1 MMGAFVLEP
10 TIKSPLFEFS
20 PSGYLVIEG
29 KAINYSAEDEF
40 LQAINWCQYIKAGIV
55 NLTIKLDYLNIASS
69 RQLFNLFSTLANNT
83 NIKVFCIHWYMDIDD
98 VDLIE
103 TGHIFREIFPEISFT
118 FHYI

>member
-1 MMGAFVLEP
+1 MSAFVLEP

-29 KAINYSAEDEF
+29 KAINHNAQDEF
-40 LQAINWCQYIKAGIV
+40 LKAINWCEQVKANVV

-69 RQLFNLFSTLANNT
+69 KQLFNLFTCLADNT
-83 NIKVFCIHWYMDIDD
+83 NIKVFCIHWYIDNDD

-103 TGHIFREIFPEISFT
+103 TGLIFRDIFPEINFT